1 MQKNGKSYK
10 RLNLYNRLSKSRRL
24 QVYYDIIVAHKGTL
38 FMEQYK
44 IVLDLLGS
52 DKGPETVLLGA
63 SLALKE
69 FPELFITLVGPEELV
84 NSKKDELGLDMSRV
98 KVVNATETITNLENP
113 YTGIMNKPQAS
124 LVQAMKEAGKEE
136 ESYAGMITAG
146 NSGAILMGSFRFLS
160 DENKTRPCMACILPN
175 GKGAYTCVLDCGAT
189 IDCTS
194 SQLHSFAHLG
204 SDLMKKMYKLENPR
218 VALLSNGAEPTKG
231 NHLVKETHPILAE
244 DKEINFVG
252 NAEGNNVLS
261 GDFDVIVCDGF
272 AGNQV
277 LKNTEGMAKRL
288 ITDIVMLS
296 KKRNRPEFM
305 EVAQYLMKTYDIS
318 ALGGG
323 LVLGTRKLI
332 IKARGNS
339 DERAIVNISRMIMNY
354 ASGDAIFTKAER
366 EEALR

>member
-1 MQKNGKSYK
+1 M
-10 RLNLYNRLSKSRRL
+10 
-24 QVYYDIIVAHKGTL
+24 V

-44 IVLDLLGS
+44 IVIDLLGS
-52 DKGPETVLLGA
+52 DKGPDAVLLGA
-63 SLALKE
+63 ALALKE
-69 FPELFITLVGPEELV
+69 FPNLFVTLIGPEELITA
-84 NSKKDELGLDMSRV
+84 KKDEIGLDMSRV
-98 KVVNATETITNLENP
+98 KVVNANETISNYENP

-124 LVQAMKEAGKEE
+124 LVQAMKEVGKEE
-136 ESYAGMITAG
+136 ENYAGMITAG
-146 NSGAILMGSFRFLS
+146 SSGAILMGSFRYLS
-160 DENKTRPCMACILPN
+160 DEKKTRPCMAAVLPN
-175 GKGAYTCVLDCGAT
+175 GKGAYTCLLDTGAT

-204 SDLMKKMYKLENPR
+204 SDLMKKMYQIENPK

-252 NAEGNNVLS
+252 NVEGNNVLS
-261 GDFDVIVCDGF
+261 GDYDVIVCDGF

-277 LKNTEGMAKRL
+277 LKNVEGIAKRL
-288 ITDIVMLS
+288 ITDIVVYS
-296 KKRNRPEFM
+296 KKKERPEFM

-323 LVLGTRKLI
+323 IVLGTRKLI

-339 DERAIVNISRMIMNY
+339 DERAIVNISRMLINY

>member
-1 MQKNGKSYK
+1 
-10 RLNLYNRLSKSRRL
+10 
-24 QVYYDIIVAHKGTL
+24 
-38 FMEQYK
+38 MEQQYK
-44 IVLDLLGS
+44 IVVDALGS
-52 DKGPETVLLGA
+52 DKGPEAIILGA

-69 FPELFITLVGPEELV
+69 FPNLSITLVGPEALIAQKMQEYGV
-84 NSKKDELGLDMSRV
+84 DQSRF
-98 KVVNATETITNLENP
+98 KVIPAEETITNYENP

-124 LVQAMKEAGKEE
+124 LVQAMKEVGKEE
-136 ESYAGMITAG
+136 ENYAGMITAG

-160 DENKTRPCMACILPN
+160 DANKTRPCMAAMLPN
-175 GKGAYTCVLDCGAT
+175 GQGSYTCLVDTGAT

-194 SQLHSFAHLG
+194 SQLHSFARLG
-204 SDLMKKMYKLENPR
+204 SDVMKKMYHIESPR

-231 NHLVKETHPILAE
+231 NHLVKETFPILQE
-244 DKEINFVG
+244 DKELNFVG
-252 NAEGNNVLS
+252 NIEGNNALS
-261 GDFDVIVCDGF
+261 GDCDVLVCDGF

-339 DERAIVNISRMIMNY
+339 DERAIVNISRMLLNH
-354 ASGDAIFTKAER
+354 ASGEAVLTQKER
-366 EEALR
+366 EDALRW

>member
-1 MQKNGKSYK
+1 MQKNERSDKW
-10 RLNLYNRLSKSRRL
+10 LNLYNRLPKNHRL
-24 QVYYDIIVAHKGTL
+24 AIDYVIIVAHKGTL

-69 FPELFITLVGPEELV
+69 FPDLFITLVGPEELI

-98 KVVNATETITNLENP
+98 KVINATETITNLENP

-136 ESYAGMITAG
+136 MNYAGMITAG

-175 GKGAYTCVLDCGAT
+175 GAGSYTCVLDCGAT

-354 ASGDAIFTKAER
+354 ASGDAVLTKGQR